1 MELTQSQQKKLDDL
15 NMYAKM
21 WLQGKID
28 GDYFLEICD
37 EIVYPDPAD
46 GPYDITASR
55 DRAVELGDSIE
66 VATSEGVTYMSSEDV
81 RKAGRI
87 IADGFAEG
95 IEKCTKS
102 PNKTNEHN
110 ERK

>member
-21 WLQGKID
+21 WLQEKID

-46 GPYDITASR
+46 GPYDITAAR
-55 DRAVELGDSIE
+55 DRAVEMRGNLEKLSNMGI
-66 VATSEGVTYMSSEDV
+66 
-81 RKAGRI
+81 
-87 IADGFAEG
+87 FAHPP
-95 IEKCTKS
+95 EKG
-102 PNKTNEHN
+102 E
-110 ERK
+110 

>member
-1 MELTQSQQKKLDDL
+1 MMIRGEGMELTKSQQKKLDDL

-46 GPYDITASR
+46 GPYDITSER
-55 DRAVELGDSIE
+55 DRAVERKESLERVRTKFVEYLEKKKG
-66 VATSEGVTYMSSEDV
+66 EG
-81 RKAGRI
+81 K
-87 IADGFAEG
+87 
-95 IEKCTKS
+95 
-102 PNKTNEHN
+102 
-110 ERK
+110 

>member
-1 MELTQSQQKKLDDL
+1 MELTQSQKKKLDDL

-46 GPYDITASR
+46 GPNDITSER
-55 DRAVELGDSIE
+55 DRSVELGDSIE
-66 VATSEGVTYMSSEDV
+66 VENSEGVTYMSSEDV
-81 RKAGRI
+81 YEFGR
-87 IADGFAEG
+87 
-95 IEKCTKS
+95 C
-102 PNKTNEHN
+102 
-110 ERK
+110 